1 MTHRSCSGVS
11 KRASHDAPAPEE
23 ATGLRDANPA
33 SSKEDNVTDITKP
46 PVPEKECHDQPHTRA
61 QNPHDTPFWRS
72 GRHETADCHQAN
84 PEHRQTTR
92 EFSEPS
98 SPRTTPVPRCPERAL
113 HSARC
118 RQRTPRRHRSP
129 SSRSGRAVTT
139 PARASPLHRAHELWA
154 MNIELRRTA
163 RELSDE
169 LMMRVETMQRLILES
184 HRLRQQH
191 AASAQPT
198 AHATLDHPT
207 TDDP

>member
-1 MTHRSCSGVS
+1 
-11 KRASHDAPAPEE
+11 
-23 ATGLRDANPA
+23 
-33 SSKEDNVTDITKP
+33 
-46 PVPEKECHDQPHTRA
+46 
-61 QNPHDTPFWRS
+61 
-72 GRHETADCHQAN
+72 
-84 PEHRQTTR
+84 
-92 EFSEPS
+92 
-98 SPRTTPVPRCPERAL
+98 
-113 HSARC
+113 
-118 RQRTPRRHRSP
+118 
-129 SSRSGRAVTT
+129 
-139 PARASPLHRAHELWA
+139 